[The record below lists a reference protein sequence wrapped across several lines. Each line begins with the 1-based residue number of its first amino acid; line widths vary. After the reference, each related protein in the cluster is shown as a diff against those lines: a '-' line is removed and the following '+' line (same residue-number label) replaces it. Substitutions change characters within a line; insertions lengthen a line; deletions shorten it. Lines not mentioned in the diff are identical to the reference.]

1 MHSLAPGY
9 RAALSWGP
17 NGARFVLVR
26 WVRIPRLSFRG
37 FIVAGVLLC
46 TAQVTFGQKPSQTGY
61 KPAPSAS
68 RPGDVQ
74 PLPLEAPAGSE
85 VVVIGIDRTVE
96 LGLAAFVR
104 RAIDTHP
111 DAVAIILDV
120 NTLGGRVDAAI
131 QIRDALLDAAP
142 RTVAY
147 LHPRAISAGALI
159 ALACDN
165 ILMSEGGTIGA
176 ATPVQAGGGQAEAV
190 GEKMVSYMRAEMRA
204 TAEANGRRGDIAEAM
219 VDRDVVIKGIVKD
232 GKLLTLD
239 TDRAINLGIADAK
252 AANLDAVLE
261 ALTLE
266 SPKIARVEINW
277 GEEVARWLTEPTVSG
292 LLLSIGM
299 LGLMIAFYTRS
310 IGPFTIAGFLA
321 LALFFGGHA
330 VVHLVGWEE
339 ALLFIAGVVLV
350 VVEIFFVP
358 GLGVPGVLGL
368 IFVIA
373 SLVLALIGIPI
384 DVSFQTGVLA
394 DAMTRVML
402 SLLGAFVLAMIIGR
416 VLSRTAMGRALVL
429 QEAETGFLSAPTASD
444 LVGQTGEALTDLRP
458 TGKVTIGG
466 ERHEATS
473 EREFIARGARVR
485 VIGRDGPE
493 LIVRPEEES

>member
-1 MHSLAPGY
+1 MRSVH
-9 RAALSWGP
+9 
-17 NGARFVLVR
+17 V
-26 WVRIPRLSFRG
+26 PRSSFRA
-37 FIVAGVLLC
+37 FIVASLLLC
-46 TAQVTFGQKPSQTGY
+46 TAQVTLGQKPSTTGY
-61 KPAPSAS
+61 RPAPSANKPS
-68 RPGDVQ
+68 DIQ
-74 PLPLEAPAGSE
+74 ALPLESPPGSE

-111 DAVAIILDV
+111 DAVAIVLDI

-147 LHPRAISAGALI
+147 VHPRAISAGALI

-165 ILMSEGGTIGA
+165 ILMSSGATIGA
-176 ATPVQAGGGQAEAV
+176 ATPVQAGAGGQMEAV

-219 VDRDVVIKGIVKD
+219 VDREVVIKGVIKE

-239 TDRAINLGIADAK
+239 TDQAIKLGIADGE
-252 AANLDAVLE
+252 AANLDAVME
-261 ALTLE
+261 ALTLKD
-266 SPKIARVEINW
+266 PKIERVEVNW

-292 LLLSIGM
+292 LLLSVGM
-299 LGLMIAFYTRS
+299 LGLMIAFYTRTV
-310 IGPFTIAGFLA
+310 GAFTIAGFLA

-368 IFVIA
+368 IFVLA

-384 DVSFQTGVLA
+384 DVSFETGVLT
-394 DAMTRVML
+394 DAMTRVMV
-402 SLLGAFVLAMIIGR
+402 SLLGSFVLALVVGR
-416 VLSRTAMGRALVL
+416 LLSRTAMGQALVL

-458 TGKVTIGG
+458 TGKVTIEGQ
-466 ERHEATS
+466 RHEATS
-473 EREFIARGARVR
+473 EREFISRGSRVR
-485 VIGRDGPE
+485 VIGRDGPA
-493 LIVRPEEES
+493 LVVRPEEES